1 MKILIVDDEAKILEI
16 IDAYLVASQY
26 TVFKASNG
34 LMALEKFDSHHPD
47 LIVLDLMLPDID
59 GLTVAKKVRETSDVP
74 IIMLTAKSEE
84 EDILKGLKLGADDY
98 MVKPFSP
105 KELVA
110 RIETVLRRVPNLKEI
125 NKLSRNNG
133 ELLIQMDSRQVFLKN
148 QEIALTTSEFDILQ
162 TLAEFPNRAFS
173 RSDLIEIIKG
183 FDFDGLDRSI
193 DSHVK
198 NLRHKIETNPKEPN
212 YILTVHGTGYRF
224 GYPK

>member
-1 MKILIVDDEAKILEI
+1 MKILIVDDEPKILEI
-16 IDAYLVASQY
+16 IDAYLVASQH

-162 TLAEFPNRAFS
+162 TLAESPNRAFS

>member
-1 MKILIVDDEAKILEI
+1 MKILIVDDEPKILEI
-16 IDAYLVASQY
+16 IDAYLVASKY

-133 ELLIQMDSRQVFLKN
+133 ELLIQIDSRQVFLKN

-162 TLAEFPNRAFS
+162 TLAESPNRAFS

>member
-1 MKILIVDDEAKILEI
+1 MKILIVDDEPKILEI

-59 GLTVAKKVRETSDVP
+59 GLTVAKNIRETSDVP

-162 TLAEFPNRAFS
+162 TLAESPNRAFS

>member
-1 MKILIVDDEAKILEI
+1 MKILIVDDEPKILEI

-47 LIVLDLMLPDID
+47 LIVLDLMLPDMD
-59 GLTVAKKVRETSDVP
+59 GLTVAKKIRETSDVP

-162 TLAEFPNRAFS
+162 TLAESPNRAFS

>member
-34 LMALEKFDSHHPD
+34 LMALEKFDSHNPD

-162 TLAEFPNRAFS
+162 TLAESPNRAFS

>member
-26 TVFKASNG
+26 TVVKASNG

-162 TLAEFPNRAFS
+162 TLAESPNRAFS

>member
-1 MKILIVDDEAKILEI
+1 MKILIVDDEPKILEI

-162 TLAEFPNRAFS
+162 TLAESPNRAFS

>member
-1 MKILIVDDEAKILEI
+1 MKILIVDDEPKILEI

-26 TVFKASNG
+26 TVVKASNG

-59 GLTVAKKVRETSDVP
+59 GLTVAKKIRETSDVP

>member
-26 TVFKASNG
+26 TVVKASNG
-34 LMALEKFDSHHPD
+34 LIALEKFDSHHPD

-162 TLAEFPNRAFS
+162 TLAESPNRAFS

>member
-1 MKILIVDDEAKILEI
+1 MKILIVDDEPKILEI

-133 ELLIQMDSRQVFLKN
+133 ELFIQMDSRQVFLKN

-162 TLAEFPNRAFS
+162 TLAESPNRAFS

>member
-59 GLTVAKKVRETSDVP
+59 GLTVAKKVRETSNVP

-162 TLAEFPNRAFS
+162 TLAESPNRAFS